1 MFISQ
6 VAHMCSFIWRP
17 EVDAR
22 CHDLPLSSCML
33 RQNPSPELRAHDWL
47 ASLASQLACPGVLCL
62 CLPRAG
68 VTGIWGCLSHLPCFY
83 MKSKDQNS
91 GSPICVTSPFSTA
104 PRPSWGCKDPA
115 HLVWSY
121 AWPLLPSRPS
131 QIFFPVLTQ
140 DLHSNLP
147 PETLSWTIIDNEF
160 L

>member
-47 ASLASQLACPGVLCL
+47 ASLANQLACPGVLCL

-91 GSPICVTSPFSTA
+91 DSPICVTSPFSTA
-104 PRPSWGCKDPA
+104 PGPHGGVRTRLTLSDLMLGLSSPPVHPKYSFLFWLK
-115 HLVWSY
+115 
-121 AWPLLPSRPS
+121 
-131 QIFFPVLTQ
+131 IF
-140 DLHSNLP
+140 NLP